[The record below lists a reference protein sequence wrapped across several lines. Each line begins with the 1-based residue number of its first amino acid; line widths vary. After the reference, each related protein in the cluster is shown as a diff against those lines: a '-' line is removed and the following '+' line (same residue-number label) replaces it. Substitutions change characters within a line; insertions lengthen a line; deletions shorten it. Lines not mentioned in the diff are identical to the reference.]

1 MLPSTNS
8 KREGA
13 DMTDEDF
20 ATPDGFIAH
29 PLLGA
34 RTISVGAG
42 SSVVLGLH
50 YATTPEE
57 LKTGKGPSVH
67 VHLTPQEALQLSEAL
82 SKAAQHKLSASPG
95 QKMIH

>member
-1 MLPSTNS
+1 
-8 KREGA
+8 
-13 DMTDEDF
+13 MTDGDF
-20 ATPDGFIAH
+20 ETLDGFIAH